1 MSDLEKNNICNLAFP
16 ETSDGALTG
25 GERESDMY
33 FTFRMR
39 QRDKGKKCSIIN
51 TGSSAYSYS
60 YGYALFQKRRDATSA
75 RGWTQQSFVIISEL
89 NLVGFFYRILQQIS
103 SITTDENCLTLQ
115 KQLYE
120 QSIYKWVEPV
130 EAKSVKVQVNLSD
143 DTPENTVNEDLTVM
157 LPENLFQ

>member
-1 MSDLEKNNICNLAFP
+1 
-16 ETSDGALTG
+16 
-25 GERESDMY
+25 
-33 FTFRMR
+33 
-39 QRDKGKKCSIIN
+39 
-51 TGSSAYSYS
+51 
-60 YGYALFQKRRDATSA
+60 
-75 RGWTQQSFVIISEL
+75 L

>member
-1 MSDLEKNNICNLAFP
+1 
-16 ETSDGALTG
+16 
-25 GERESDMY
+25 
-33 FTFRMR
+33 MR